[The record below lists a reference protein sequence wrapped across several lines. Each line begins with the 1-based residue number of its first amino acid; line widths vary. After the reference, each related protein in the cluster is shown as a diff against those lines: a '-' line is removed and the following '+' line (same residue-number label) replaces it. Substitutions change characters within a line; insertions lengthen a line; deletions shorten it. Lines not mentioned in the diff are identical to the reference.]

1 MFWFVVV
8 EGVGVETTAGARRPD
23 TGGERVS
30 SHRPPAEHSQRGHGD
45 HWDTGTTDRGAWA
58 MSASAPLSDQDRRR
72 ILESLTQ
79 EDLQILQEAF
89 TVYDK
94 NHDGT
99 ITTKVDIST
108 SCSV

>member
-1 MFWFVVV
+1 
-8 EGVGVETTAGARRPD
+8 
-23 TGGERVS
+23 
-30 SHRPPAEHSQRGHGD
+30 
-45 HWDTGTTDRGAWA
+45 

-79 EDLQILQEAF
+79 EDLRILQEAF

-99 ITTKVDIST
+99 ITTKVDIYLLQCVDISI
-108 SCSV
+108 

>member
-1 MFWFVVV
+1 MFWIVVV
-8 EGVGVETTAGARRPD
+8 EGVEVETAAGARRPH
-23 TGGERVS
+23 TGGEGVS
-30 SHRPPAEHSQRGHGD
+30 SHRPPAEHSQQGHGD

-79 EDLQILQEAF
+79 EDLRILQEAF

>member
-1 MFWFVVV
+1 
-8 EGVGVETTAGARRPD
+8 
-23 TGGERVS
+23 
-30 SHRPPAEHSQRGHGD
+30 
-45 HWDTGTTDRGAWA
+45 

-79 EDLQILQEAF
+79 EDLRILQEAF

-99 ITTKVDIST
+99 ITTKVDIYFLRCVDISRLDIYRMLLRN
-108 SCSV
+108 SPR

>member
-1 MFWFVVV
+1 MLGWRLQPGPGDQTLAGRGSVATGHQRSSVSGDFW
-8 EGVGVETTAGARRPD
+8 D
-23 TGGERVS
+23 
-30 SHRPPAEHSQRGHGD
+30 HRGHWDWG
-45 HWDTGTTDRGAWA
+45 HWDTARGAWT

>member
-1 MFWFVVV
+1 
-8 EGVGVETTAGARRPD
+8 
-23 TGGERVS
+23 
-30 SHRPPAEHSQRGHGD
+30 
-45 HWDTGTTDRGAWA
+45 

-99 ITTKVDIST
+99 ITTKVDIYFLQCVDISRIDKCRMLHRN
-108 SCSV
+108 SPR

>member
-1 MFWFVVV
+1 
-8 EGVGVETTAGARRPD
+8 
-23 TGGERVS
+23 
-30 SHRPPAEHSQRGHGD
+30 
-45 HWDTGTTDRGAWA
+45 

-79 EDLQILQEAF
+79 EDLRILQEAF

-99 ITTKVDIST
+99 ITTKVDIYFLPCVDIFRHAACCTGTLHGDEVPGSEPHGCRG
-108 SCSV
+108 SGHH

>member
-1 MFWFVVV
+1 MLGWRLQP
-8 EGVGVETTAGARRPD
+8 GPGDQTLAGSGSVA
-23 TGGERVS
+23 TGHQRSTVS
-30 SHRPPAEHSQRGHGD
+30 G
-45 HWDTGTTDRGAWA
+45 DTGTTDRGAWA

-79 EDLQILQEAF
+79 EDLRILQEAF